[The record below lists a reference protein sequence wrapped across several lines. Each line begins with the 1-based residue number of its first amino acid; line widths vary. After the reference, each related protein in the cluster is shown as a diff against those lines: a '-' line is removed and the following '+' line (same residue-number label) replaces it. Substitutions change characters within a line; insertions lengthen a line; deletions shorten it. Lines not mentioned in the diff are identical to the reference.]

1 MVLSYRITQKSLSRR
16 QVRAQNMMA
25 KDVELL
31 CSKIQIGTKLPVAMR
46 IIQIMQ
52 WVAALTIAINPPDSN
67 SKKKATEVA

>member
-1 MVLSYRITQKSLSRR
+1 
-16 QVRAQNMMA
+16 MMA

-52 WVAALTIAINPPDSN
+52 WAAALTIAINPPDSN